1 MSKLECRVKSVM
13 VKLFKV
19 TPEEIN
25 DESSLHDVKDW
36 SSMTHLELI
45 AKLEDEF
52 GIVFDENEIPSM
64 INFIVI
70 CSTIESYLD

>member
-36 SSMTHLELI
+36 NSMKHLELI

>member
-19 TPEEIN
+19 TPEKIN

-36 SSMTHLELI
+36 NSMKHLELI

>member
-36 SSMTHLELI
+36 SSMKHLELI

-52 GIVFDENEIPSM
+52 GIVFDDNEIPSM

>member
-1 MSKLECRVKSVM
+1 M

>member
-1 MSKLECRVKSVM
+1 MKTNNYDRIRNVMSAVFALSN
-13 VKLFKV
+13 
-19 TPEEIN
+19 EEIN

-36 SSMTHLELI
+36 SSIKHLELI

-64 INFIVI
+64 INFILG
-70 CSTIESYLD
+70 SK

>member
-64 INFIVI
+64 INFFVI

>member
-19 TPEEIN
+19 TPEKIN